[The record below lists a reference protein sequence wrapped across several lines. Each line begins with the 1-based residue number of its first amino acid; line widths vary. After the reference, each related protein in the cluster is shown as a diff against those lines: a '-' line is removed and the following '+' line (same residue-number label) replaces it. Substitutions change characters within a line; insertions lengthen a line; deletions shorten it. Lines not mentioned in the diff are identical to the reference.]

1 MYSRL
6 LFLSILLFSQTI
18 RGQTFDTITICNGD
32 SAYVFNNWETVTGNY
47 STSTG
52 VTTLIVNPTP
62 TLTGNFILNGIS
74 VPTANGTCFI
84 VFEIVSEPS
93 ITETVIVGINAKSF
107 SFFTFPTTV

>member
-1 MYSRL
+1 M
-6 LFLSILLFSQTI
+6 IVFSNVNSGFT
-18 RGQTFDTITICNGD
+18 R
-32 SAYVFNNWETVTGNY
+32 
-47 STSTG
+47 TG
-52 VTTLIVNPTP
+52 VFDLIS
-62 TLTGNFILNGIS
+62 GNFILNGIS